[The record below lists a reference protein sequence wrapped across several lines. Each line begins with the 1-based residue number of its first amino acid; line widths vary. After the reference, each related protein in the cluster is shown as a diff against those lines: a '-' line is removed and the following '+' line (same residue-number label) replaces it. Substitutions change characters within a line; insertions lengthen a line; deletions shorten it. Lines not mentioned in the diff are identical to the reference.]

1 MHFYVVHFGKLA
13 HVVVEVGQQ
22 NVFSEILQRHARVS
36 REPVFSY
43 LLFCFH
49 LLINNLAA
57 VYPLNLPEFK
67 PTLRKEQGKVFIF
80 DLIRK
85 KYIVLTPEEWV
96 RQHLLNFLIAHRQYP
111 KALFRV
117 EGGLMYNQRQKR
129 SDILIFDRVGKPWML
144 IECKSPAIKLNQ
156 KAFNQVAVYNMTIGA
171 RYLAVSNG
179 MVHFCCEA
187 AKPGQDPLYLN
198 DFPAFADVPAS

>member
-1 MHFYVVHFGKLA
+1 
-13 HVVVEVGQQ
+13 
-22 NVFSEILQRHARVS
+22 
-36 REPVFSY
+36 
-43 LLFCFH
+43 
-49 LLINNLAA
+49 
-57 VYPLNLPEFK
+57 VYRLNLPEFK
-67 PTLRKEQGKVFIF
+67 PVLRKEQGKVFIF

-96 RQHLLNFLIAHRQYP
+96 RQHLLHYLISHLQYP
-111 KALFRV
+111 KSLFRV
-117 EGGLMYNQRQKR
+117 EGGLLYNQRQKR
-129 SDILIFDRVGKPWML
+129 SDILVFDRGGKPWML

-187 AKPGQDPLYLN
+187 VTPGQAPAYLN
-198 DFPAFADVPAS
+198 DFPPFEPSAGS